1 MYEIVL
7 KCALSDFVQ
16 VNHPA
21 ASSGAWKLKR
31 PKGRGI
37 DPRGIRQ
44 IAMLAWLF
52 SSLFAGINELTKT
65 EACHGRIRIGGDEA
79 VELSDQ

>member
-1 MYEIVL
+1 MQEFILVICIFLCYTDLQCRDNNDLLTCNVGQR
-7 KCALSDFVQ
+7 KAQVGSFSVYK

-21 ASSGAWKLKR
+21 AGSGAWKLKR

-52 SSLFAGINELTKT
+52 S
-65 EACHGRIRIGGDEA
+65 
-79 VELSDQ
+79 